1 MAVNC
6 AAVVRFSLYGDIMLQ
21 LIDQFGGAEPVWVV
35 LIVSGVAVKIG
46 PRQMIIIVLTDSRIL
61 ALDLGFCV
69 IRDHD

>member
-21 LIDQFGGAEPVWVV
+21 LIDQFGGAEPVRVV

>member
-35 LIVSGVAVKIG
+35 LIVSVAVKIG
-46 PRQMIIIVLTDSRIL
+46 PRQMMIIVLTDSRIL
-61 ALDLGFCV
+61 ALNLGFCV